1 MNCVSK
7 LSLFFLVLLQISFTN
22 LIIDSDLTFEEAI
35 KGTTAPK
42 EIIDSLVLI
51 NVVYY
56 SFDNKLHRGQLVV
69 HKSVQKDITDV
80 FELIRNER
88 FPVANS
94 IPIVKYN
101 WSDSASMANNNTS
114 SFNYRKIAGTNRL
127 SLHSYGLA
135 VDINP
140 FNNPVVYNDGRIS
153 PKGAKYNP
161 KKIGTFTSACPIV
174 QKFKELGWRWGGEFN
189 SFKDY
194 HHFDKILSN

>member
-7 LSLFFLVLLQISFTN
+7 IIFLLIAFLQLSLTD
-22 LIIDSDLTFEEAI
+22 LIIDSDLTFEQAI
-35 KGTTAPK
+35 KGTSAPK
-42 EIIDSLVLI
+42 EITDSLVLL

-56 SFDNKLHRGQLVV
+56 SFDGKLHRGQLVV
-69 HKSVQKDITDV
+69 NQSVQKDIEEI

-88 FPVANS
+88 FPVDKC

-114 SFNYRKIAGTNRL
+114 SFNYRTIAGTNRL

-140 FNNPVVYNDGRIS
+140 VNNPVIYSDGRIS

-161 KKIGTFTSACPIV
+161 KKKGTFISDCSIV
-174 QKFKELGWRWGGEFN
+174 KKFKELGWRWGGEFN

-194 HHFDKILSN
+194 HHFDKILSK

>member
-1 MNCVSK
+1 
-7 LSLFFLVLLQISFTN
+7 
-22 LIIDSDLTFEEAI
+22 
-35 KGTTAPK
+35 
-42 EIIDSLVLI
+42 
-51 NVVYY
+51 
-56 SFDNKLHRGQLVV
+56 
-69 HKSVQKDITDV
+69 
-80 FELIRNER
+80 
-88 FPVANS
+88 
-94 IPIVKYN
+94 
-101 WSDSASMANNNTS
+101 MANNNTS

-161 KKIGTFTSACPIV
+161 KNVGTFTSACPIV

>member
-1 MNCVSK
+1 VSLQ
-7 LSLFFLVLLQISFTN
+7 LSLTN
-22 LIIDSDLTFEEAI
+22 LIIDSNLSFEDAI
-35 KGTTAPK
+35 EGTTASK
-42 EIIDSLVLI
+42 EITDSLVLL

-56 SFDNKLHRGQLVV
+56 SFDGKLHRGQLVV
-69 HKSVQKDITDV
+69 NNSVQKDIEDV

-88 FPVANS
+88 FLVDKC

-101 WSDSASMANNNTS
+101 WSDSASMANNNSS
-114 SFNYRKIAGTNRL
+114 SFNYRTIAGTNRL

-140 FNNPVVYNDGRIS
+140 FNNPVIYSDGRIS

-161 KKIGTFTSACPIV
+161 KKTGTFTSDCPIV
-174 QKFKELGWRWGGEFN
+174 QKFKELDWRWGGEFK

-194 HHFDKILSN
+194 HHFDKILSK

>member
-7 LSLFFLVLLQISFTN
+7 LSLVFLFLLQISFTN
-22 LIIDSDLTFEEAI
+22 LIIDSDLLFEDAI

-42 EIIDSLVLI
+42 EIIDSLVLL

-88 FPVANS
+88 FPVAKS

-140 FNNPVVYNDGRIS
+140 FNNPVVYKDGRIS

-161 KKIGTFTSACPIV
+161 KNAGTFTSACPIV

-194 HHFDKILSN
+194 HHFDKILSD

>member
-22 LIIDSDLTFEEAI
+22 LIIDSDLTFEEAV

-42 EIIDSLVLI
+42 EIIDSLLLL

-88 FPVANS
+88 FPVAKS

-153 PKGAKYNP
+153 PKGAKYKP